1 MLRQANQVSKMA
13 KFQFRRLFLKCK
25 IYIFSYINYFGK
37 NKLFESDFEIII
49 INCLETYFTDMV
61 IFNENIG
68 VEILHNVGVF
78 PVEYCV
84 CSYVGLV
91 YQASLGCPAI

>member
-1 MLRQANQVSKMA
+1 
-13 KFQFRRLFLKCK
+13 
-25 IYIFSYINYFGK
+25 
-37 NKLFESDFEIII
+37 
-49 INCLETYFTDMV
+49 MV

-84 CSYVGLV
+84 CSYVGLERGDM
-91 YQASLGCPAI
+91 QRANRHTSWR